1 MIQAPHEALFRG
13 AQLTQT
19 ALADSGSRPLA
30 AAQPNRIPQIASRM
44 PGSKVNW
51 IRLV

>member
-1 MIQAPHEALFRG
+1 MIQGPNEVLFRG
-13 AQLTQT
+13 AKLTQT

-30 AAQPNRIPQIASRM
+30 VTQPNRIPQIVSRM